1 MNYIQGNMQL
11 YHSEHSK
18 RNQLLSSDINFK
30 AEIRHHWVKLYRY
43 HNLHSK
49 ITAHEVQIIKHYKT
63 FHIKD
68 NQCRISWQ
76 DTWYQFP
83 YFNFEALAEQSADVS
98 LQDDFGTYLCIWF
111 LHYIRNYTNHSPYT
125 RTMINNRIWNTTI
138 VKIEKRNTETLCK
151 AYIKTITM

>member
-1 MNYIQGNMQL
+1 MWIDSLWQRTAIIEQSLPSNFQFLFTTVLLQTYLSKWIT
-11 YHSEHSK
+11 YKAICIEHSK

-30 AEIRHHWVKLYRY
+30 VEIRHHWVKLYRY

-83 YFNFEALAEQSADVS
+83 YFNFEALAEQSADVL
-98 LQDDFGTYLCIWF
+98 LQDDFGTYL
-111 LHYIRNYTNHSPYT
+111 YI
-125 RTMINNRIWNTTI
+125 
-138 VKIEKRNTETLCK
+138 
-151 AYIKTITM
+151 